1 LQILMELKDE
11 AKKFESNTGQ
21 TATIWW

>member
-21 TATIWW
+21 TATI